1 MSCLRKNIGQGIRLV
16 IPSILV
22 LSLLTVGTPASANP
36 ATGKHPRRT
45 VSHTSV
51 GHAHRRS
58 EIQCVFRP
66 QVPPVEQGR
75 WQNRQLHDPRFGVG
89 TRHG

>member
-1 MSCLRKNIGQGIRLV
+1 MSCLRKNIGQGIRLA

-22 LSLLTVGTPASANP
+22 LVASDRRHARIRES
-36 ATGKHPRRT
+36 GHRKHPRRT
-45 VSHTSV
+45 VSHISV

-89 TRHG
+89 TRHR